1 MDLVT
6 TLHVELPGWLVAR
19 LEELPPLLPTVE
31 EQMDVADELADLT
44 WRSGDGGPFAAL
56 VVEEDGAL
64 VSVGVNLVPRTGLSA
79 LHAEVTALSLA
90 QQRTGSWDLGAGG
103 ARRRLVVNA
112 RPCVQCFGAVLWSG
126 VRSLVIGADGPE
138 VEEATGFDE
147 GPMVADWVEQLSAR
161 GIDVTTGVRHAQ
173 SLQVL
178 RDFGASGSL
187 VYNARG
193 E

>member
-6 TLHVELPGWLVAR
+6 TLHVELPGWLFAR

-31 EQMDVADELADLT
+31 EQMDVADELADIT

-56 VVEEDGAL
+56 VVEEDGTL

-161 GIDVTTGVRHAQ
+161 GIDVATGVRHAQ

-178 RDFGASGSL
+178 RDFGASASL

>member
-1 MDLVT
+1 MGLVT
-6 TLHVELPGWLVAR
+6 TLHVELPGWLVDR
-19 LEELPPLLPTVE
+19 LEELPAVLPTLE
-31 EQMDVADELADLT
+31 ERMDVADELADLT

-56 VVEEDGAL
+56 VVEEDGTVL
-64 VSVGVNLVPRTGLSA
+64 SMGVNLVPRTGLSA

-90 QQRTGSWDLGAGG
+90 QQRRGGWDLGAGG
-103 ARRRLVVNA
+103 ARRQLVVNA

-147 GPMVADWVEQLSAR
+147 GPMVADWMEQLSAR

-173 SLQVL
+173 ALQVL
-178 RDFGASGSL
+178 RDFGASDSL
-187 VYNARG
+187 VYNPRG